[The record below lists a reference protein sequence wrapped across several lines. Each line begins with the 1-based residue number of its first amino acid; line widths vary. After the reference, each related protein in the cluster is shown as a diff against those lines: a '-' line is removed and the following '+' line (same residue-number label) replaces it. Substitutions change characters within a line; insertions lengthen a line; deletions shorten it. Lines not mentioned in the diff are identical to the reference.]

1 MCQSL
6 AQGGKRCVAH
16 SREGYRATSRLVS
29 RLTGVDRSQVTRM
42 LHDLRD
48 EAGAAD
54 LPAPTQQQ
62 IDDWYAD
69 SLTLLDQSSLPAQ
82 AKDSIARDLMRAR
95 FEDTDGRDF
104 HVQTM
109 LMDRVRQQQVVATTP
124 GIVGL
129 AAPGSQAHLY
139 QRDPDGRP
147 THVYYAS
154 YGSNLY
160 LDRMNVYIQG
170 GSPNGGKTVY
180 EGARDKSPII
190 ESVPVALP
198 GTVHYAGH
206 STLWDGGVAFL
217 DTANRGASLGRAHL
231 ITAGQFD
238 DVVFAE
244 SNGNATPDG
253 TPVDLNATIEQG
265 RMVGKGLYSTLQHVG
280 DHNGV
285 PVVTFTSP
293 FSTADALRGDMVITA
308 DGELA
313 PAAGREE
320 LQARQA
326 EAQVVEEAQAAI
338 EGRPVKRTPADWPV
352 FSAAPSP
359 AYQAMI
365 GGGLAETHGLDAGRV
380 ESYFIGATGYRHA
393 APVSQ
398 RAQDAQGAV
407 VEVA

>member
-6 AQGGKRCVAH
+6 AQGGQRCVAH
-16 SREGYRATSRLVS
+16 SREGYRAASSLACA
-29 RLTGVDRSQVTRM
+29 LTGAGRAEATRT
-42 LHDLRD
+42 LHDLRT
-48 EAGAAD
+48 EAAGAD

-69 SLTLLDQSSLPAQ
+69 ALVALDVADLPA
-82 AKDSIARDLMRAR
+82 ARKDRVARALMRAR

-109 LMDRVRQQQVVATTP
+109 LVHRVRQQQIVESTP
-124 GIVGL
+124 GIVAL

-139 QRDPDGRP
+139 QRGPDGRP
-147 THVYYAS
+147 AQVYYAS

-160 LDRMNVYIQG
+160 FDRMNVYIQG

-180 EGARDKSPII
+180 EGARDKTPII
-190 ESVPVALP
+190 ESIPVALP
-198 GTVHYAGH
+198 GTVHYAGA
-206 STLWDGGVAFL
+206 STVWDGGGVAFL
-217 DTANRGASLGRAHL
+217 DSTTRGQSLGRAHL
-231 ITAGQFD
+231 ISAGQFD

-253 TPVDLNATIEQG
+253 TPVDLNATITQG

-285 PVVTFTSP
+285 PVVTFTAP
-293 FSTADALRGDMVITA
+293 FSTADALRADMVITA

-313 PAAGREE
+313 PNVGREAV
-320 LQARQA
+320 QAQQA
-326 EAQVVEEAQAAI
+326 ETQALEVAQAAV
-338 EGRPVKRTPADWPV
+338 EGRPVKRTPMDWPV
-352 FSAAPSP
+352 FTAAPSP

-365 GGGLAETHGLDAGRV
+365 GGGLAETHGLDSQQVSG
-380 ESYFIGATGYRHA
+380 YFAGATGYRHT
-393 APVSQ
+393 APMPPEVV
-398 RAQDAQGAV
+398 AV
-407 VEVA
+407 A